1 MAGFFIIFAP
11 MKHLSLSAFLLLLAV
26 LAACNSREAREMED
40 ALEQAVAVYGDGSL
54 DVEVDTVVFIPG
66 LSEASGYFADRNN
79 YGKAALAALYNGYTE
94 KDFDKEAAMVSFKD
108 AERYGELAHDSLTT
122 ARADYWMGK
131 MLYYD
136 GMLREGLSRLGKA
149 NALLG
154 KRFAERTVVLNGT
167 AATYV
172 VLREYDSAAIHLD
185 QSLQYADSANSSR
198 VRNKAFNNYAV
209 LHELKGE
216 YVKALECLR
225 LVEPEN
231 NEQRLLNSLNLG
243 DAFNALG
250 ETDSAASYY
259 ERVEALLAEGSLK
272 LETKVAAYR
281 DLADFYERRG
291 DLMSSVKFKKEY
303 EECAFGLLDN
313 RNKKSTY
320 RIQQQYDYEVL
331 RNTMNLKVAR
341 KQRIIIASL
350 SLVVLLTI
358 ALAAS
363 QRRLAVKTLQ
373 EAEARKLVAH
383 YIQQYR
389 ESAAKQGET
398 MGKVAILLEHKDDRA
413 LLDDLSKTVF
423 GKKDPWEALVAL
435 FDSLHPGERENLNDR
450 FPDLTDLERKSL
462 LLSYFNISRQDEELL
477 LHVGIHTVDK
487 LRQSVK
493 KKTQGKPL

>member
-1 MAGFFIIFAP
+1 
-11 MKHLSLSAFLLLLAV
+11 
-26 LAACNSREAREMED
+26 
-40 ALEQAVAVYGDGSL
+40 
-54 DVEVDTVVFIPG
+54 
-66 LSEASGYFADRNN
+66 
-79 YGKAALAALYNGYTE
+79 
-94 KDFDKEAAMVSFKD
+94 
-108 AERYGELAHDSLTT
+108 
-122 ARADYWMGK
+122 MGK

-272 LETKVAAYR
+272 PETKVAAYR

-341 KQRIIIASL
+341 RQRIIIASL

-373 EAEARKLVAH
+373 EAEAKKLVAH